1 MGNYKL
7 KDLLKGVDNYY
18 LNGDE
23 QALISSLRIDSRA
36 VENGSLFAAI
46 PGSLSD
52 GHDFIDHAIGKG
64 AVAVLCEEMPEV
76 KKGISYV
83 KVENVRIAIGL
94 IAHEYYDR
102 PSEKL
107 KCIGV
112 TGTNGKTTVVT
123 LLYDLFKELGYKVG
137 LISTVEILVN
147 DKKLETRLTTPDVIS
162 LHDIISEM
170 VMTRCT
176 HVFMEVSSH
185 AVDQRRISGISFAGG
200 VFTNITHDHLDYH
213 ETFSN
218 YLKAKQSFF
227 SGLDEEAFALINI
240 DDRNGEVMVQN
251 SKARCFRYSQRIMTD
266 YKSRLLSDDELGMH
280 VEIAG
285 YRFHSRL
292 TGRFNVANLT
302 AVFAV
307 ADIAENIEAEE
318 LAEKMSGLN
327 PVKGRMEMI
336 ALKPRIIV
344 DYAHSPDA
352 LTNALNSLKGSLKEG
367 KLIVVI
373 GCGGDRDKLKRPIMG
388 LIAIDHSDLA
398 IFTSDNPRN
407 EDPEQIIRDMKKEI
421 PDDRENEWLEIENR
435 KSAIKVAIK
444 SASENDTIL
453 IAGKGHEEYQE
464 IKGVKYF
471 FSDQQIVKDIL
482 SKDI

>member
-1 MGNYKL
+1 
-7 KDLLKGVDNYY
+7 
-18 LNGDE
+18 
-23 QALISSLRIDSRA
+23 
-36 VENGSLFAAI
+36 
-46 PGSLSD
+46 
-52 GHDFIDHAIGKG
+52 
-64 AVAVLCEEMPEV
+64 
-76 KKGISYV
+76 
-83 KVENVRIAIGL
+83 
-94 IAHEYYDR
+94 
-102 PSEKL
+102 
-107 KCIGV
+107 
-112 TGTNGKTTVVT
+112 
-123 LLYDLFKELGYKVG
+123 
-137 LISTVEILVN
+137 
-147 DKKLETRLTTPDVIS
+147 
-162 LHDIISEM
+162 
-170 VMTRCT
+170 
-176 HVFMEVSSH
+176 
-185 AVDQRRISGISFAGG
+185 
-200 VFTNITHDHLDYH
+200 
-213 ETFSN
+213 
-218 YLKAKQSFF
+218 
-227 SGLDEEAFALINI
+227 
-240 DDRNGEVMVQN
+240 
-251 SKARCFRYSQRIMTD
+251 
-266 YKSRLLSDDELGMH
+266 
-280 VEIAG
+280 
-285 YRFHSRL
+285 
-292 TGRFNVANLT
+292 
-302 AVFAV
+302 
-307 ADIAENIEAEE
+307 
-318 LAEKMSGLN
+318 
-327 PVKGRMEMI
+327 MI